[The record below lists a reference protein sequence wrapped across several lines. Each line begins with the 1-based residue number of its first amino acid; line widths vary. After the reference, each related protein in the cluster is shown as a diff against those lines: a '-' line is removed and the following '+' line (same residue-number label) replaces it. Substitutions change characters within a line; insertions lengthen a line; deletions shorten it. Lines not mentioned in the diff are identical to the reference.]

1 MADSPSSPFSSSLFG
16 YSKSEVEV
24 AIAKL
29 TAAVAELEEKRGQ
42 MAAQLSSLEGNP
54 PAYEEV
60 GKSISKLLADADAAA
75 TSMRDRA
82 ASESAALTRATEAET
97 TQLAA
102 DAKTASEALRAS
114 AWDESQKILE
124 DAEKTSEGAL
134 TASKDAARQRQA
146 ESEREAHRVLSAARR
161 EAEEV
166 IGKANLER
174 DQTLQAASV
183 RKGEMLDIAKAAER
197 ASQQRARALE
207 VRKEELLAELES
219 VRETVGRLESDIE
232 EKQTTLRKID
242 EPPVAAA
249 APEPEWAAGI
259 RIIPP
264 TTTGEVVEPVD
275 EALTADDIVDDVVA
289 LQTEAALEARAAE
302 TAGQKGGAPKEEP
315 QPESEPE
322 SESVSEPE
330 TEPEP
335 EPAVEPVKDKIGALF
350 ASLRGGA
357 ATPKPEPAPE
367 PEASKDEAPAENLA
381 PVIELAKKAVKPKKA
396 GPNAKAL
403 VDARD
408 KSVLPVVNRG
418 LKSLKRELASIQNH
432 ALEAIRL
439 DDAWQP
445 DVEELAANLEPSLVL
460 IASESFGA
468 GVDDNNRLSG
478 GTVVV
483 KDPSSFE
490 IGLVARDLQASLARA
505 LAKGTDDRAKA
516 SEVSRVFRAWRS
528 EASERHLL
536 GLSIHAYNQGTA
548 AAIAKAGG
556 RAVML
561 LAGRG
566 CATCKA
572 AAGNSMAIVPPLHE
586 GCGCA
591 VVRAE

>member
-1 MADSPSSPFSSSLFG
+1 MADTSSSPFSSSLFG
-16 YSKSEVEV
+16 YSKSEVE
-24 AIAKL
+24 ASIAKL
-29 TAAVAELEEKRGQ
+29 TAEVAELEEKRGQ

-60 GKSISKLLADADAAA
+60 GKSISKLLSDADAAA

-114 AWDESQKILE
+114 AWEESQKILE
-124 DAEKTSEGAL
+124 DAEKASEGAL
-134 TASKDAARQRQA
+134 TASNDAVRQRQA
-146 ESEREAHRVLSAARR
+146 ESEREAHRVLSTAKR

-174 DQTLQAASV
+174 DQTLQAAGV

-232 EKQTTLRKID
+232 EKQTTLRKIE
-242 EPPVAAA
+242 EPLASEA

-264 TTTGEVVEPVD
+264 TTGEVVEPVD

-289 LQTEAALEARAAE
+289 LQTEAALEARAAR
-302 TAGQKGGAPKEEP
+302 TAGRKVEAPKDEA
-315 QPESEPE
+315 QP
-322 SESVSEPE
+322 ESVSEPE
-330 TEPEP
+330 TELEPEP
-335 EPAVEPVKDKIGALF
+335 EPAAEPAKDKIGALF
-350 ASLRGGA
+350 ASLRGGG

-367 PEASKDEAPAENLA
+367 PEASQDEAPTENLA
-381 PVIELAKKAVKPKKA
+381 PVIELAKKALKPKKT
-396 GPNAKAL
+396 GPNAKEL

-439 DDAWQP
+439 DDTWQP
-445 DVEELAANLEPSLVL
+445 DVGKLAASLKPALAL

-483 KDPSSFE
+483 RDPSSFE

-505 LAKGTDDRAKA
+505 LAKGTDERAKA

-536 GLSIHAYNQGTA
+536 GISIHAYNQGTA

-556 RAVML
+556 RAVLL

-572 AAGNSMAIVPPLHE
+572 AAGNSMASVPPLHE

>member
-1 MADSPSSPFSSSLFG
+1 MADISSSPFSSSLFG
-16 YSKSEVEV
+16 YSKSEVEA

-29 TAAVAELEEKRGQ
+29 TAEVAELEGKRGQ

-60 GKSISKLLADADAAA
+60 GKSISKLLSDADAAA

-114 AWDESQKILE
+114 AWEESQKILE
-124 DAEKTSEGAL
+124 DAEKASEGAL
-134 TASKDAARQRQA
+134 TASNDAARQRQA
-146 ESEREAHRVLSAARR
+146 ESEREAHRVLSTAKR

-174 DQTLQAASV
+174 DQTLQAAGV

-232 EKQTTLRKID
+232 EKQTTLRKIE
-242 EPPVAAA
+242 EPPAAEA

-264 TTTGEVVEPVD
+264 TTGEVVGPVD

-289 LQTEAALEARAAE
+289 LQTEAALEARAVR
-302 TAGQKGGAPKEEP
+302 TAGRKVEAPKDEP
-315 QPESEPE
+315 QP
-322 SESVSEPE
+322 ESVSEPE
-330 TEPEP
+330 TELEPEP
-335 EPAVEPVKDKIGALF
+335 EPAAEPVKDKIGALF
-350 ASLRGGA
+350 ASLRGGG

-367 PEASKDEAPAENLA
+367 PEASQDEAPTENLA
-381 PVIELAKKAVKPKKA
+381 PVIELAKKALKPKKT
-396 GPNAKAL
+396 GPNAKEL

-439 DDAWQP
+439 DDTWQP
-445 DVEELAANLEPSLVL
+445 DVEELAANLKPALAL

-483 KDPSSFE
+483 RDPSSFE
-490 IGLVARDLQASLARA
+490 TGLVARDLQTSLARA
-505 LAKGTDDRAKA
+505 LAKGTDERAKA

-536 GLSIHAYNQGTA
+536 GISIHAYNQGTA
-548 AAIAKAGG
+548 VAIAKAGG
-556 RAVML
+556 RAVLL

-572 AAGNSMAIVPPLHE
+572 AAGNSMASVPPLHE

>member
-1 MADSPSSPFSSSLFG
+1 MADTSSSPFSSSLFG
-16 YSKSEVEV
+16 YSKSEVE
-24 AIAKL
+24 ASIAKL
-29 TAAVAELEEKRGQ
+29 TAEVAELEEKRGQ

-60 GKSISKLLADADAAA
+60 GKSISKLLSDADAAA

-114 AWDESQKILE
+114 AWEESQKILE
-124 DAEKTSEGAL
+124 DAEKASEGAL
-134 TASKDAARQRQA
+134 TASNDAVRQRQA
-146 ESEREAHRVLSAARR
+146 ESEREAHRVLSTAKR

-174 DQTLQAASV
+174 DQTLQAAGV

-232 EKQTTLRKID
+232 EKQTTLRKIE
-242 EPPVAAA
+242 EPPASEA

-264 TTTGEVVEPVD
+264 TTGEVVEPVD

-289 LQTEAALEARAAE
+289 LQTEAALEARAAR
-302 TAGQKGGAPKEEP
+302 TAGRKVEAPKDEA
-315 QPESEPE
+315 QP
-322 SESVSEPE
+322 ESVSEPE
-330 TEPEP
+330 TELEPEP
-335 EPAVEPVKDKIGALF
+335 EPAAEPAKDKIGALF
-350 ASLRGGA
+350 ASLRGGG

-367 PEASKDEAPAENLA
+367 PEASQDEAPTENLA
-381 PVIELAKKAVKPKKA
+381 PVIELAKKALKPKKT
-396 GPNAKAL
+396 GPNAKEL

-439 DDAWQP
+439 DDTWQP
-445 DVEELAANLEPSLVL
+445 DVKELAANLKPALAL

-483 KDPSSFE
+483 RDPSSFE

-505 LAKGTDDRAKA
+505 LAKGTDERAKA

-536 GLSIHAYNQGTA
+536 GISIHAYNQGTA

-556 RAVML
+556 RAVSL

-572 AAGNSMAIVPPLHE
+572 AAGNSMASVPPLHE

>member
-1 MADSPSSPFSSSLFG
+1 MADTPSSPFSSSLFG

-302 TAGQKGGAPKEEP
+302 TAGQKVEAPKEEP

-350 ASLRGGA
+350 ASLRGGG
-357 ATPKPEPAPE
+357 ATPKPEAAPE

-483 KDPSSFE
+483 RDPSSFE

-572 AAGNSMAIVPPLHE
+572 AAGNSMATVPPLHE